1 MPRIPAALAALL
13 SLAALPASARAAD
26 RVWHRYRA
34 VCEKLYLD
42 KIHRTPLA
50 ERDRLEVLLR
60 LGPDSGAPP
69 GTPPPTLTI
78 DAKGGPIRVAP
89 GPEGFVAFPVTDALL
104 AEDPVVLTSMP
115 EGQKTS
121 VSLEIRPVRPASTS
135 FPLAE
140 LMASVPQANK
150 LIKAQAGFF
159 SFAVPTLKAVLLV
172 YPPGAPQTARL
183 TAPGVERTIASDA
196 KGHLRLPRDV
206 PLEAAGA
213 RVELS
218 APPLRFELDE

>member
-1 MPRIPAALAALL
+1 MPRTAVALVTLLCLAAP
-13 SLAALPASARAAD
+13 PATTQAAD
-26 RVWHRYRA
+26 REWHRYKA

-50 ERDRLEVLLR
+50 ERDRLEVLLK

-78 DAKGGPIRVAP
+78 QAKDGDIRVTP
-89 GPEGFVAFPVTDALL
+89 DPEGFVAFPVTEALL
-104 AEDPVVLTSMP
+104 AEDPMVLTSMP
-115 EGQKTS
+115 EGRKTS
-121 VSLEIRPVRPASTS
+121 VSLELRPARPPGTT

-140 LMASVPQANK
+140 LLASVPQANK

-159 SFAVPTLKAVLLV
+159 SFALPTLKAVLLV

-196 KGHLRLPRDV
+196 KGHLRLPRDE